1 MSVDAQLVAEI
12 KDQLNDDILHFAWM
26 VQIARL
32 LKPGQ
37 NETDGIGA
45 VLDSV
50 IELYNDGFIVVGPAR
65 EANGMV
71 VIDAW
76 PDTEHDLRARME
88 FEIAKYEGTQDQDF
102 CFWIQL
108 AADHAK

>member
-1 MSVDAQLVAEI
+1 MSVDTQLIVEI

-32 LKPGQ
+32 LKPGR
-37 NETDGIGA
+37 NKIDCIGS

-50 IELYNDGFIVVGPAR
+50 VKLYNDGFIVVGPAR
-65 EANGMV
+65 ESNGMV

-76 PDTEHDLRARME
+76 PDTKHGLRARME

-108 AADHAK
+108 TADRIK